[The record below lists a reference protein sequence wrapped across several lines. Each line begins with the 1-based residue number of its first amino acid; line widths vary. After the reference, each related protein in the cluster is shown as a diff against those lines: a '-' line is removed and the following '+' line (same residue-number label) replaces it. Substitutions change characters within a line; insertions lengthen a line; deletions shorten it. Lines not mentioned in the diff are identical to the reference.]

1 MRYECR
7 RAMRHS
13 RGDQVGFE
21 GEEAGAGY
29 ASPTLDLIASA
40 FLVVLSIVI
49 MAASIALPMPEQH
62 RLFHTSLPFL
72 VAASLLLMALGLAMI
87 AIRRRQV
94 VASVVADRRDRETER
109 KTLQLAAAVAGYIAA
124 LQFLAFR
131 HDIVIA
137 GFRHTIS
144 AFEPVTIIALVAI
157 IHLAWRGPLWIT
169 ALIAIGWTLTLS
181 LVFQHIF
188 VIPLPGGF

>member
-1 MRYECR
+1 MSEARD
-7 RAMRHS
+7 
-13 RGDQVGFE
+13 DQIGFE

-29 ASPTLDLIASA
+29 ASPALDLVAA
-40 FLVVLSIVI
+40 GFLMALSIVI
-49 MAASIALPMPEQH
+49 MAASVTLPVPGD
-62 RLFHTSLPFL
+62 LTTAPGLLPFL
-72 VAASLLLMALGLAMI
+72 VAASLLLMALGLAGT
-87 AIRRRQV
+87 ALKRRRTTNGDV
-94 VASVVADRRDRETER
+94 SLGRDRATDR
-109 KTLQLAAAVAGYIAA
+109 KTLQLAAAVALYIAA
-124 LQFLAFR
+124 LQFMAFR

-144 AFEPVTIIALVAI
+144 AFEPTTIIALVAI

-169 ALIAIGWTLTLS
+169 TAVAIGWTMILS

>member
-1 MRYECR
+1 MSEVRKN
-7 RAMRHS
+7 
-13 RGDQVGFE
+13 QIGFE

-40 FLVVLSIVI
+40 FLIALSVLI
-49 MAASIALPMPEQH
+49 MAASLMQPVPGDLTTAPGL
-62 RLFHTSLPFL
+62 LPFL
-72 VAASLLLMALGLAMI
+72 VAASLMLMALGLAATSI
-87 AIRRRQV
+87 KRRQV
-94 VASVVADRRDRETER
+94 AAVSTSYGRDRDTDR
-109 KTLQLAAAVAGYIAA
+109 KTLQLAAAVAFYIGA
-124 LQFLAFR
+124 LQLLAFR
-131 HDIVIA
+131 HDVVIV
-137 GFRHTIS
+137 GFHHTIS

-169 ALIAIGWTLTLS
+169 LLISIGWTIALS

>member
-1 MRYECR
+1 MSETREN
-7 RAMRHS
+7 S
-13 RGDQVGFE
+13 IGFE

-29 ASPTLDLIASA
+29 ASPTLDLVASA
-40 FLVVLSIVI
+40 FLVALSIII
-49 MAASIALPMPEQH
+49 MAASLMLPVPGDVETAPG
-62 RLFHTSLPFL
+62 LLPFL
-72 VAASLLLMALGLAMI
+72 VAASLLLMAIGLGAT
-87 AIRRRQV
+87 AIKRRQGETGGV
-94 VASVVADRRDRETER
+94 LHGRDRETDR
-109 KTLQLAAAVAGYIAA
+109 KTLQLAAAVAIYIAA
-124 LQFLAFR
+124 LQLMAFR

-144 AFEPVTIIALVAI
+144 AFEPVTILALVAI

-169 ALIAIGWTLTLS
+169 VLIAIGWTLTLS